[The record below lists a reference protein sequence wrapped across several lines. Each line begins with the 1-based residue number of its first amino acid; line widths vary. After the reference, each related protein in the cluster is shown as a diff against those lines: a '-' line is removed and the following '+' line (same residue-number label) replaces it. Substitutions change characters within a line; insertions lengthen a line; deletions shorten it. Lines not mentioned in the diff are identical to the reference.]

1 MRFPRPFLQELGF
14 FFFLLLAPF
23 FFFFDLSR
31 VKCAKRI
38 QKGERYSSFTS
49 CLSITY
55 VPSKVMPFC
64 VWPSVTPSAFFFL
77 VLCAWR
83 SLTSLETRTVLLAQL
98 VAATTFAVCGYM
110 CAYLLDEASYYPS
123 YVLFFLLPPL
133 FFFFSFWLI
142 DKCCRGLVGG
152 VAYAASLL
160 FFFFFL

>member
-14 FFFLLLAPF
+14 FFFVVVGSL

-123 YVLFFLLPPL
+123 YVLFFLFPPL
-133 FFFFSFWLI
+133 FFFFI
-142 DKCCRGLVGG
+142 LVNRQVLSQFSCGRCTQRIFI
-152 VAYAASLL
+152 V
-160 FFFFFL
+160 FFFFL